1 MENMGINQLAN
12 MFMGNPQPL
21 AQKVRQAQQHAK
33 PGTIPQDL
41 EAAIA
46 LQKIQEMR
54 QAAGNQQA
62 MQAGGPQP
70 TVVDQLRQAL
80 APHLQAAQRGLPQ
93 AMGQPAPQGAPQP
106 APQGLPQ
113 VAPQAQQPA
122 PQPEN
127 AGLPQLPSDL
137 GQHLAGGGIIAF
149 AGGGKAA
156 KQKEFEDAIAETQRQ
171 EDLDGA
177 PEQAPQ
183 DYRGNGQTQTIFRPN
198 GTMENVDR
206 ADAQAVARMP
216 PPNPPSTQGGLASY
230 FMTKEQQQAQQQ
242 QAQQANPS
250 DALKIIAAR
259 MNQDPEA
266 MALTRQKRLETEVGG
281 PNTEFEKAM
290 IAELQAKRAK
300 AQASA
305 DPLLEWARGVAG
317 ARPGQKWWQSGLA
330 GSEYA
335 GKVAA
340 QREAADTEFL
350 NQILGHQQ
358 KVNEAERGYKMSK
371 FTLGDTERNRIYT
384 ETFDAAKAQNA
395 SDDVAKKLAQDAV
408 LQRERL
414 ESEAKLAKERN
425 ENQLKVANAPGQ
437 SERIANRI
445 MALEKIGTPQSLAE
459 AKRLQEVYGSITGSG
474 AAGVGAAKNLTNNIR
489 LAMANYNNILDPLKG
504 ANATE
509 EQKAEARAKLPI
521 LQKRLEALSGIVE
534 EETGVPGGEA
544 PPPPPGF
551 VKQ

>member
-1 MENMGINQLAN
+1 MQHPMA
-12 MFMGNPQPL
+12 PQ
-21 AQKVRQAQQHAK
+21 
-33 PGTIPQDL
+33 GTPPQ
-41 EAAIA
+41 
-46 LQKIQEMR
+46 
-54 QAAGNQQA
+54 
-62 MQAGGPQP
+62 
-70 TVVDQLRQAL
+70 
-80 APHLQAAQRGLPQ
+80 
-93 AMGQPAPQGAPQP
+93 GQPQGAPQM
-106 APQGLPQ
+106 PQ
-113 VAPQAQQPA
+113 VQAA
-122 PQPEN
+122 HGGSLAHLMSN
-127 AGLPQLPSDL
+127 L
-137 GQHLAGGGIIAF
+137 GRHYDGGGIVAF

-156 KQKEFEDAIAETQRQ
+156 KQKELEDAYSLAQERQ
-171 EDLDGA
+171 DIESEPNVSVDANGKYSRDFSKDRDIYPAGFD
-177 PEQAPQ
+177 PQ
-183 DYRGNGQTQTIFRPN
+183 SSDKTIFYPN
-198 GTMENVDR
+198 GRAENVPAKDV
-206 ADAQAVARMP
+206 QAVARMP
-216 PPNPPSTQGGLASY
+216 PKGGLTSY

-242 QAQQANPS
+242 QAQQENPS

-266 MALTRQKRLETEVGG
+266 MAFARQKRLETEVGG

-305 DPLLEWARGVAG
+305 DPLREWARGVAG
-317 ARPGQKWWQSGLA
+317 ARPGQKWWQSGIA

-335 GKVAA
+335 DKVAA

-358 KVNEAERGYKMSK
+358 KVNEAERGYKISK

-408 LQRERL
+408 LQTERL

-425 ENQLKVANAPGQ
+425 ATSIATANAPGQ

-489 LAMANYNNILDPLKG
+489 LAMVNYNNILDPIKG

-544 PPPPPGF
+544 PPPPPGY